1 MEDYRKACVS
11 GFHAYCDVWEADSGK
26 VLDCEREPGNAKD
39 GYAALI
45 DRTVVS
51 PTVLFSFL
59 EKNLA
64 AAATPG

>member
-39 GYAALI
+39 GYAVLI
-45 DRTVVS
+45 NRTEVFR
-51 PTVLFSFL
+51 TVLFRFL

-64 AAATPG
+64 AAATPC